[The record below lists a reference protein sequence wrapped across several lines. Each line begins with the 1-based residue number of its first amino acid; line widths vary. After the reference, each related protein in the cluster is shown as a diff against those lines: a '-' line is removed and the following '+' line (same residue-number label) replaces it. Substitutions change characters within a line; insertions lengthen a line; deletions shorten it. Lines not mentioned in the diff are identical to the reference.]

1 MLNFF
6 IVKFVD
12 VKNDVALHKIFGN
25 AHKSVTLISFL
36 NAAALALT
44 GFFTCKGYYMTTTP
58 ATH

>member
-12 VKNDVALHKIFGN
+12 VKDDVAFHKIFGN

-44 GFFTCKGYYMTTTP
+44 GFLPVRAIT
-58 ATH
+58 